1 MSRVISDIARHAA
14 QRPDTPALEDRTRR
28 IAYRELATRVAS
40 LAASLRNSGART
52 IGLLADNGIDWALAD
67 LAALSA
73 GVPIV
78 PLPTFFSATQLGH
91 AIERAGV
98 DLLLT
103 DRPALLAGLPGA
115 GAATPFLDSLSVIRL
130 AGAAVAL
137 PPGTLKITFT
147 SGSTG
152 APKGVCLGREAIEAV
167 AVSLCEACAATTDD
181 RHLALLPLSTL
192 LENVGGLYV
201 PLLAGATTVLLPS
214 AEVGLQGSSGG
225 DPIRMLGA
233 LAAARASSA
242 ILVPQLLLA
251 LVAARRAGAALPAQ
265 LRYLAVGGARVSPRL
280 LAAAQALGL
289 PACEGYGLSE
299 CASVVALNRPGD
311 AQPGSVGRVLP
322 HAELRIASDGGVSVR
337 GAGFLGYL
345 GEAPRTSDAW
355 VDTGDI
361 GRLDADGRLY
371 LRGRR
376 RNVFITAF
384 GRNVSPEWVEG
395 ELLLEPA
402 IAQAAVFGEASAV
415 NTAVLVAR
423 PGADDAALAEAVA
436 AANRGLPD
444 YARVGAWLRAGTP
457 FTPANGQLTQN
468 GRLRREAIAA
478 AYRTRIEQRHERES
492 HGIL

>member
-1 MSRVISDIARHAA
+1 MSSVISAIVRHAGL
-14 QRPDTPALEDRTRR
+14 RPGAPALEDRARR
-28 IAYRELATRVAS
+28 IGYRELAARVAS
-40 LAASLRNSGART
+40 LAASLRDSGART

-73 GVPIV
+73 GLPIV

-103 DRPALLAGLPGA
+103 DRPALLVGLPGA
-115 GAATPFLDSLSVIRL
+115 GTATPFHDSLSVIRL
-130 AGAAVAL
+130 AGSAVAL

-147 SGSTG
+147 SGTTG
-152 APKGVCLGREAIEAV
+152 APKGVCLGRDAIEAV
-167 AVSLCEACAATTDD
+167 AVSLCEACCASPDD
-181 RHLALLPLSTL
+181 RHLALLPLPTL
-192 LENVGGLYV
+192 LENIGGLYV
-201 PLLAGATTVLLPS
+201 PLLAGATTVLPPS
-214 AEVGLQGSSGG
+214 EEVGLTGSSGV
-225 DPIRMLGA
+225 DPMRMLDA
-233 LAAARASSA
+233 LASARASSA

-251 LVAARRAGAALPAQ
+251 LVAARRAGAALPGR
-265 LRYLAVGGARVSPRL
+265 LRFLAVGGARVSPRL

-289 PACEGYGLSE
+289 PAFEGYGLSE
-299 CASVVALNRPGD
+299 CASVVALNRPGE

-322 HAELRIASDGGVSVR
+322 HAEVAIAADGEIRVR
-337 GAGFLGYL
+337 GGGFLGYL
-345 GEAPRTSDAW
+345 GEAPRADNEW

-371 LRGRR
+371 LSGRR
-376 RNVFITAF
+376 RNVFITAY

-423 PGADDAALAEAVA
+423 PGVDDAALAAAVA
-436 AANRGLPD
+436 AANRALPD
-444 YARVGAWLRAGTP
+444 YARVGAWVRADTP
-457 FTPANGQLTQN
+457 FTPANGLLTQN
-468 GRLRREAIAA
+468 GRPRREAIAA
-478 AYRTRIEQRHERES
+478 AYRTRIEQLDEREP